1 MAIKYVDMSGMRAV
15 PVRKQGVWISVKRL
29 WVAILG
35 LFEPEEVEVDFKVRQ
50 GRVRYTYRKV
60 RKLIG

>member
-1 MAIKYVDMSGMRAV
+1 MSGKRTV
-15 PVRKQGVWISVKRL
+15 PVRKQGVWVSVKRL
-29 WVAILG
+29 WMAILG

-60 RKLIG
+60 RSRLADRRIS

>member
-1 MAIKYVDMSGMRAV
+1 MSGMRAV

>member
-1 MAIKYVDMSGMRAV
+1 MSGIGTV
-15 PVRKQGVWISVKRL
+15 PVRKQGRVLKYVKRL
-29 WVAILG
+29 WMAISG